1 LARDRNEA
9 ELVDLETNR
18 GEPLMV
24 AAIETL
30 SPRDA
35 RRLLA
40 AADAKAAQ
48 IGVPS
53 NIAEG

>member
-1 LARDRNEA
+1 
-9 ELVDLETNR
+9 
-18 GEPLMV
+18 MV

-30 SPRDA
+30 SLGDA

-40 AADAKAAQ
+40 AAEAKAAQ

-53 NIAEG
+53 NIVEG

>member
-1 LARDRNEA
+1 
-9 ELVDLETNR
+9 
-18 GEPLMV
+18 MV
-24 AAIETL
+24 NAIESL
-30 SPRDA
+30 SLRDA

-48 IGVPS
+48 IGVPC

>member
-1 LARDRNEA
+1 MA
-9 ELVDLETNR
+9 
-18 GEPLMV
+18 

-30 SPRDA
+30 SLGDA

-48 IGVPS
+48 IGVPC

>member
-1 LARDRNEA
+1 
-9 ELVDLETNR
+9 
-18 GEPLMV
+18 MV

-30 SPRDA
+30 SLGDA
-35 RRLLA
+35 RRFLA

-53 NIAEG
+53 NIAGG

>member
-1 LARDRNEA
+1 
-9 ELVDLETNR
+9 
-18 GEPLMV
+18 MV